1 MRISYRFIVFFVIF
15 SLSFSAFSQVYKF
28 SKDPEEFQD
37 EIKRFYKG
45 IKVEKT
51 NLIVDEFVNYVKLE
65 ELNPEEF
72 LRIVET
78 CNLMLKKHFKPLP
91 YFETYLELVNA
102 YKKNNIDIGKFRE
115 WNSVYSQHL
124 EKSKRNIKE
133 FNTTMMALFTKN
145 AIYDAKSKTWYLGTT
160 NYNIVYE
167 KQPKIIVNEPITLI
181 CTTREDSLVIYN
193 TMGTYLPLLYKWSG
207 TKGIVDWQRVELD
220 STRVHCKFD
229 AYKID
234 VRKAELEVDS
244 VTFWNK
250 NYFSKQL
257 VGRLT
262 EKANTTHLGKKA
274 KYPKFRSYR
283 AVYILDK
290 LSKNVLYIG
299 GFTQE
304 GLNMMGSSSME
315 VEGEPVVKARVL
327 ITYKGQPTLKAESDA
342 FMITPDKIVASN
354 ARTTIYYGEDS
365 IYHPKII
372 FNYSIKTRKLIL
384 TRGDNGMYRSPMY
397 DTYHKLE
404 MEFDQLDWT
413 IDNPKMDFR
422 MFYGSEGS
430 AMFTSESFFTMAQ
443 YNKTKSVLTFHP
455 LNKIKELCL
464 RLDTNVFSKYDFAN
478 YMGVRPENVEA
489 LLITLTMDGY
499 IIFDNINDIVTV
511 RDKTFLYVNAEAN
524 KMDYD
529 MLRFESTIK
538 KSNAVFSL
546 ESGNLD
552 LEGIRLVLLSD
563 THRVHI
569 VPRQQKVTMK
579 DSRNFEFDGYIR
591 GGLFEFFGNDFYFD
605 YENFKFNL
613 TNIDSVRMYVRI
625 DENQPNLIAQIQSVL
640 QDVSGYLYVDN
651 PKNKSGRKNY
661 PEYPIFECT
670 KNSYVYYDKKEI
682 LGGHYSRDRF
692 YFDIKPFIID
702 SLDKFKMKGLEF
714 EGTFYSGDIL
724 PVFDYKLVPQ
734 EDLSLGFSKTDHFPL
749 YVAEGAPKGEG
760 DQRINLSN
768 KGLRGNGKIEY
779 LTSITQSEDF
789 IYFFDSVRS
798 HSNTFDLE
806 HNAMGKYP
814 KVVGREVFTR
824 WLAYADT
831 MIIEKKQI
839 PFKIYEKGY
848 EFSGNMVLTPARL
861 TSKGVFDYKNST
873 ISSQLFEFTPHN
885 LLSEKATVRIF
896 SDDPNLY
903 AFIAPASKI
912 NLDVDTDILDGES
925 TKSDR
930 KLLFPLNRYTT
941 SMKHFIWYNLEDR
954 IAISKADMQSEQ
966 ACYFRSTKKDQDS
979 LQFQSTFAN
988 YDLKKYYINAEK
1000 IPYIPV
1006 ADARI
1011 YPDQGLA
1018 TIERDAFM
1026 QSLKNAVVKADT
1038 INYHHVLYDALIN
1051 VFGKYKYTGYGK
1063 YDYIDKYKSKQVLS
1077 FYQIRV
1083 DEERRT
1089 YARSKVPDSMDFR
1102 LSPQFKFGGY
1112 AELNGNVKELD
1123 FDGFVLPAHKQDYFR
1138 TGWFSYHDRIN
1149 PDSVYFSLNKPVG
1162 REGRELYTGLYVG
1175 TDSPYVYNLWT
1186 GYKKAF
1192 ADAEIFSVDEGVMYY
1207 DDKTN
1212 KYIYAALEK
1221 VFDHELYGSYF
1232 ALSDKTGDTYGE
1244 GKFDFG
1250 EDIKAIEIQTAGTV
1264 NFFMENGNY
1273 IFDLMMTIDFP
1284 FDEKAI
1290 NIMADEMMEHTYFRK
1305 SSKNRREATKIAIS
1319 ELITDEKERDNLL
1332 IEIEDFDE
1340 IIPTKSLTKTIVLSD
1355 LKLTYDLKER
1365 LFKTSSDK
1373 FSIISIQKVKVN
1385 KEIIGGLQLSKK
1397 KSGTMF
1403 ALYLESEENY
1413 YNFFKYYY
1421 GIYSVLGSNEDFN
1434 KQVSSTI
1441 SKHSEN
1447 KYRIKKATNR
1457 DLNLFK
1463 KKMNLY

>member
-1 MRISYRFIVFFVIF
+1 MKSCFKIIIFFILIC
-15 SLSFSAFSQVYKF
+15 LTKDAFSQVYKF
-28 SKDPEEFQD
+28 SKDPEEFQN
-37 EIKRFYKG
+37 EIKKFYKG
-45 IKVEKT
+45 IKIEKT
-51 NLIVDEFVNYVKLE
+51 NLIVDEFINYLKLE

-115 WNSVYSQHL
+115 WNSVYSLHL
-124 EKSKRNIKE
+124 EKSKRKIKE
-133 FNTTMMALFTKN
+133 FNLTIMSLFTKN
-145 AIYDAKSKTWYLGTT
+145 AIYDAQSKTWFLGTD
-160 NYNIVYE
+160 NYNIIYE
-167 KQPKIIVNEPITLI
+167 KQPLIVVNEPISFI
-181 CTTREDSLVIYN
+181 CTTKEDSLVIYK
-193 TMGTYLPLLYKWSG
+193 TAGTYYPLEYKWDG

-220 STRVHCKFD
+220 STKIYAKFGK
-229 AYKID
+229 YSID
-234 VRKAELEVDS
+234 VRKAELVVDS
-244 VTFWNK
+244 VIFWNK
-250 NYFSKQL
+250 MYFSSNL

-262 EKANTTHLGKKA
+262 EKANTTHLGKNA
-274 KYPKFRSYR
+274 KYPKFRSYK

-304 GLNMMGSSSME
+304 GQTMMGSSSIE
-315 VEGEPVVKARVL
+315 VEGEPVVKARVF
-327 ITYKGQPTLKAESDA
+327 ITYKGVTTLKAESDA
-342 FMITPDKIVASN
+342 FMITPEKIVASN
-354 ARTTIYYGEDS
+354 ARTTIYYGNDS

-404 MEFDQLDWT
+404 MEFDQLDWS

-422 MFYGSEGS
+422 MFYGSEAA
-430 AMFTSESFFTMAQ
+430 AMFTSESFFTMNQ
-443 YNKTKSVLTFHP
+443 YNKTQSVLTFHP
-455 LNKIKELCL
+455 LNKIRELCL
-464 RLDTNVFSKYDFAN
+464 KLDTNVFTKFDFAN
-478 YMGVRPENVEA
+478 HMGVRVQNVEA
-489 LLITLTMDGY
+489 LLIALTMDGF
-499 IIFDNINDIVTV
+499 IIYDNTTNQIVV
-511 RDKTFLYVNAEAN
+511 RDKTFLFVNAEAN

-538 KSNAVFSL
+538 RSNAVFSL
-546 ESGNLD
+546 ESGNLN
-552 LEGIRLVLLSD
+552 LEGIRIVLLSD

-569 VPRQQKVTMK
+569 VPRDQKITMK
-579 DSRNFEFDGYIR
+579 DARNFEFNGYIR

-625 DENQPNLIAQIQSVL
+625 DENQPDLIAQIQSVL
-640 QDVSGYLYVDN
+640 QDVSGYLYIDN
-651 PKNKSGRKNY
+651 PKNKSGRINY

-670 KNSYVYYDKKEI
+670 KNSYVYYDKKGI
-682 LGGHYSRDRF
+682 LGGVYSRDRF
-692 YFDIKPFIID
+692 YFNIKPFTVD

-714 EGTFYSGDIL
+714 DGTFYSGDIL

-734 EDLSLGFSKTDHFPL
+734 EDLSLGFTKIDHFPL
-749 YVAEGAPKGEG
+749 YVGEGAPKGEG
-760 DQRINLSN
+760 DQTINLSN

-779 LTSITQSEDF
+779 LTSITQSNDF
-789 IYFFDSVRS
+789 VYFFDSMRS
-798 HSNTFDLE
+798 HSQTFDLE

-824 WLAYADT
+824 WFPYADT
-831 MIIEKKQI
+831 MIIEKEKI

-848 EFSGNMVLTPARL
+848 EFSGDMVLTPGGL

-873 ISSQLFEFTPHN
+873 ISSQEFVFTPHN
-885 LLSEKATVRIF
+885 LLSENATVRIF

-903 AFIAPASKI
+903 AFIAAASKI

-925 TKSDR
+925 TLSDR
-930 KLLFPLNRYTT
+930 NLIFPLNRYITT
-941 SMKHFIWYNLEDR
+941 MKHFTWYNLEDR
-954 IAISKADMQSEQ
+954 IDVSQASSQSEQ
-966 ACYFRSTKKDQDS
+966 SCYFRSTKKDQDS
-979 LQFQSTFAN
+979 LQFQSTFAS

-1000 IPYIPV
+1000 IPYISV

-1026 QSLKNAVVKADT
+1026 QSLKNAKVKADT
-1038 INYHHVLYDALIN
+1038 ISYHHEVYNALIN

-1063 YDYIDKYKSKQVLS
+1063 YDYFDKYKNKQVLS

-1089 YARSKVPDSMDFR
+1089 YGRSKIPDSMDFR

-1123 FDGFVLPAHKQDYFR
+1123 FDGFVYPAHKQDYFR
-1138 TGWFSYHDRIN
+1138 TGWFAYHNRIN

-1192 ADAEIFSVDEGVMYY
+1192 ADAEIFSVKEGVMYY
-1207 DDKTN
+1207 DDKAN
-1212 KYIYAALEK
+1212 KYIYAAEGK
-1221 VFDHELYGSYF
+1221 VFDDELFGSYF
-1232 ALSDKTGDTYGE
+1232 ALSDKTGNTYGE

-1273 IFDLMMTIDFP
+1273 IFDIVMTIDFP
-1284 FDEKAI
+1284 FDEKAL
-1290 NIMADEMMEHTYFRK
+1290 NLMTDEIIENSYYRK
-1305 SSKNRREATKIAIS
+1305 TSSNNRDAPKIAFS
-1319 ELITDEKERDNLL
+1319 ELINDEKERNNV
-1332 IEIEDFDE
+1332 IFEIEDFVE
-1340 IIPTKSLTKTIVLSD
+1340 ITPTKSITKTLVLSD
-1355 LKLTYDLKER
+1355 LKLTYDLNER

-1373 FSIISIQKVKVN
+1373 LSVISIEKTKIN
-1385 KEIIGGLQLSKK
+1385 KLIVGGLQLSKK
-1397 KSGTMF
+1397 RSGTMF
-1403 ALYLESEENY
+1403 ALYLESEKNY
-1413 YNFFKYYY
+1413 YHFFKYYY

-1434 KQVSSTI
+1434 KQVASTI
-1441 SKHSEN
+1441 SKYSEN

-1457 DLNLFK
+1457 DLTLFLK
-1463 KKMNLY
+1463 KLNLY